1 MVTDSNFLAS
11 IQSEDSKHV
20 WYFQSILEHELFSF
34 VTHLFL
40 CEFVVIGTTLKSG
53 IVYDAQCCK
62 ICSDFKS
69 IVVYSSLNISTYGTQ
84 FCRSVQSILVFI
96 R

>member
-69 IVVYSSLNISTYGTQ
+69 IVVYSSFKYQYLWNTVLPISSEY
-84 FCRSVQSILVFI
+84 FSVH
-96 R
+96 